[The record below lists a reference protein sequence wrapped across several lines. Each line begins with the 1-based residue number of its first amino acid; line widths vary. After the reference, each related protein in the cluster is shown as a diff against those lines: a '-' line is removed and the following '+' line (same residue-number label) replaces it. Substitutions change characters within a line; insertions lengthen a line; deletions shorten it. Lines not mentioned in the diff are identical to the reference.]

1 MTTDLHF
8 HSTASRRATL
18 LYVLARVILKP
29 FYRIWP
35 LNDHGLRALRLIDT
49 TLGLLPYAKTVSL
62 ERSSLGGVVVETSAG
77 PTTAIDT
84 LTDATV
90 LYLHGGGFVF
100 CGLATHRRVCGSLAL
115 SLGVPVHSVD
125 YRQLP
130 QAGVGTSVRDAY
142 DAYRAL
148 LGVAPDPDK
157 VILIGDSAGGFLAA
171 KICELAHRDGITT
184 PAAFVGYSPQL
195 TLDLDRIDPA
205 LLRGDAY
212 QPISAV
218 RRAAKRWSSGPV
230 LLEGT
235 ASPADD
241 IAPVAFPPT
250 FLTGVARE
258 LLEPD
263 IRTLTGRL
271 SAADRTVETHV
282 WRRGVHAFP
291 VLDTLLPES
300 RHALRLTGEFL
311 RRVLAPEADNETDQL
326 SMHG

>member
-1 MTTDLHF
+1 M
-8 HSTASRRATL
+8 
-18 LYVLARVILKP
+18 
-29 FYRIWP
+29 
-35 LNDHGLRALRLIDT
+35 
-49 TLGLLPYAKTVSL
+49 
-62 ERSSLGGVVVETSAG
+62 
-77 PTTAIDT
+77 
-84 LTDATV
+84 
-90 LYLHGGGFVF
+90 
-100 CGLATHRRVCGSLAL
+100 
-115 SLGVPVHSVD
+115 
-125 YRQLP
+125 
-130 QAGVGTSVRDAY
+130 
-142 DAYRAL
+142 

-235 ASPADD
+235 ASPADG

-271 SAADRTVETHV
+271 SAADRTVETHI